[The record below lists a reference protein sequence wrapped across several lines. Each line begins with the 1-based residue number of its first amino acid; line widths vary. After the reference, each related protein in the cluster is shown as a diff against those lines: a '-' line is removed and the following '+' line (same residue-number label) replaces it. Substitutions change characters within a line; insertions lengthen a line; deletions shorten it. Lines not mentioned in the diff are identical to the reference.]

1 MESKTAVSAL
11 SALAHEGRLGIF
23 KMLVKTGSVGMA
35 AGEIA
40 RATGILPNT
49 LSSNLNI
56 LSYAGLISSRREGR
70 SIIYAA
76 DYSVMS
82 GLLGFLME
90 DCCGGNPEI
99 CAPLNAIVTRAAE
112 CDGTCLTELETA

>member
-1 MESKTAVSAL
+1 
-11 SALAHEGRLGIF
+11 
-23 KMLVKTGSVGMA
+23 MLVKTGAVGMP

-56 LSYAGLISSRREGR
+56 LSHAGLISSRREGR
-70 SIIYAA
+70 SIIYSA
-76 DYSVMS
+76 DYGVMS

-99 CAPLNAIVTRAAE
+99 CAPLNAIVSRAAD
-112 CDGTCLTELETA
+112 CDGTCLVELETA